1 MKKISVVITSIIVAT
16 GIVISSA
23 SVLALPTDGIETEV
37 IETEVKYK
45 KLNDKR
51 KLQHRKLERR
61 LDLTEQQK
69 VKIKL
74 IKNMAREERVVYQE
88 GTTAFKEK
96 FNSLLIASVF
106 DQQAFIN
113 LQDQYQSHFSEVN
126 LSKAKYKH
134 AYMQVLDKEQQQKML
149 ILGNKVRLLF

>member
-1 MKKISVVITSIIVAT
+1 MKKISVMIASIIVAT

-23 SVLALPTDGIETEV
+23 SVLALPNEG

-45 KLNDKR
+45 KLNEKI
-51 KLQHRKLERR
+51 KLQHRKLERQ

-74 IKNMAREERVVYQE
+74 IKNMAREERIVYQE

-106 DQQAFIN
+106 DQQAFID

>member
-1 MKKISVVITSIIVAT
+1 MKKISVMIASIIVAT

-23 SVLALPTDGIETEV
+23 SVLALPNED

-45 KLNDKR
+45 KLNDKKR
-51 KLQHRKLERR
+51 LQHRKLERR

-106 DQQAFIN
+106 DQQAFID

-126 LSKAKYKH
+126 LSKAKYEH

>member
-1 MKKISVVITSIIVAT
+1 MKKISVMITSIIVAT

-23 SVLALPTDGIETEV
+23 SVLALPNEG

-45 KLNDKR
+45 KLNEKI
-51 KLQHRKLERR
+51 KLQHRKLERQ

-74 IKNMAREERVVYQE
+74 IKNMAREEKVVYQE

-106 DQQAFIN
+106 DQQAFID